1 MELKE
6 QPRSKELQ
14 KKPTQKDTRKDQKD
28 PYAYQNNK
36 RKIIK
41 CQPQIDIKSDRGQ
54 PKTKS
59 SAKQIFLSPN
69 KTEGVDSIL
78 STDVM
83 SPQSH
88 SQSFFQNLEKL
99 GNEEL
104 KKVIENY
111 KNDKDSMYL
120 ICKNLLTRNNSGD
133 TDRIKLLQ
141 NFANQSKQEFKDKNK
156 DKRIRSRNE
165 ISHP

>member
-1 MELKE
+1 
-6 QPRSKELQ
+6 
-14 KKPTQKDTRKDQKD
+14 
-28 PYAYQNNK
+28 
-36 RKIIK
+36 
-41 CQPQIDIKSDRGQ
+41 
-54 PKTKS
+54 
-59 SAKQIFLSPN
+59 
-69 KTEGVDSIL
+69 
-78 STDVM
+78 M